1 MAAALARSALT
12 LARLA
17 GPRILKTIGLAAL
30 SGGVGVG
37 IDKIFGKG
45 RVSGRGVRGR
55 GRSRIFKS
63 PGLSPPFRGGG
74 RRRRRHHRHR
84 RRRRRRR

>member
-12 LARLA
+12 LARVA

-30 SGGVGVG
+30 SGGVGTG
-37 IDKIFGKG
+37 IEKLFGKG
-45 RVSGRGVRGR
+45 RGRGVRGR
-55 GRSRIFKS
+55 GKRIFKS
-63 PGLSPPFRGGG
+63 PGLTPGGTFRGGG
-74 RRRRRHHRHR
+74 RRRRRHHRR